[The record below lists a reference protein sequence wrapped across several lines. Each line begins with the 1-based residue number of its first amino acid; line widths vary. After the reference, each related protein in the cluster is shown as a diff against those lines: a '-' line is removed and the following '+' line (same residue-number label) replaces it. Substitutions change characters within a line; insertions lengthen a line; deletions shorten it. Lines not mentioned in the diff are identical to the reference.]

1 MGSQMLLTGELLY
14 EAEIRFTGLV
24 EYGVSMAALSSGQAA
39 LPPEGARFDQ
49 SFEGTLRGPRLY
61 GRITGTDY
69 LQVSA
74 DGRFRLHIHAQ
85 IHTDDGQDI
94 SFISEGVT
102 YQGERS
108 CETELRATVSLF
120 SSSPQYKWLN
130 PLQVWALG
138 SLDLDK
144 GSATVRGYAP

>member
-1 MGSQMLLTGELLY
+1 MGSQMLPTGELLY
-14 EAEIRFTGLV
+14 EAEIRFTGIV
-24 EYGVSMAALSSGQAA
+24 EYGVSMAALSSGQTA
-39 LPPEGARFDQ
+39 PPPDGARFDQ
-49 SFEGTLRGPRLY
+49 SFEGSLSGPRLR

-69 LQVSA
+69 LRVSA

-94 SFISEGVT
+94 SFASEGVT

-108 CETELRATVSLF
+108 CEAELRATVSLF

-138 SLDLDK
+138 SLDLDH
-144 GSATVRGYAP
+144 GRAQVRAFIA

>member
-1 MGSQMLLTGELLY
+1 MGSQMLPTGELLY
-14 EAEIRFTGLV
+14 EAEIRFTGIV
-24 EYGVSMAALSSGQAA
+24 EYGVSMAALSSGQTA
-39 LPPEGARFDQ
+39 PPPDGARFDQ
-49 SFEGTLRGPRLY
+49 SFEGSLSGPRLR

-69 LQVSA
+69 LRVSA

-94 SFISEGVT
+94 SFASEGVT

-108 CETELRATVSLF
+108 CEAELRATVSLF
-120 SSSPQYKWLN
+120 SSSPLYKWLN

-138 SLDLDK
+138 SLDLDH
-144 GSATVRGYAP
+144 GRALVRAYIA